1 MTVTHTLPKIESIQ
15 LIGRRWFRKSAGHAL
30 TTVVIRVNGE
40 QVVKVEPTNGYGDY
54 YEQMAVE
61 WLVENGYL
69 PLEKRAMGGYE
80 PLWQAAKR
88 LGFTL
93 SRDVFDV
100 ARKRD
105 L

>member
-15 LIGRRWFRKSAGHAL
+15 LIGRRWFRKSAGHTL
-30 TTVVIRVNGE
+30 TTVVICVNGE
-40 QVVKVEPTNGYGDY
+40 QVTKIGPTCGYGDY
-54 YEQMAVE
+54 FEQMAVE

-100 ARKRD
+100 ARERD